1 MRIAIG
7 LITVIA
13 LAWSVYMGMAYWAL
27 LGDYWALF
35 ARIPLEMRIV
45 SAISVLPVLAL
56 DAACFIMWK
65 LSANQR
71 ALQP

>member
-1 MRIAIG
+1 VRIAIV
-7 LITVIA
+7 LITLIA

-27 LGDYWALF
+27 LGDHWALF
-35 ARIPLEMRIV
+35 SRIPLEMRIV

-65 LSANQR
+65 LSASQG
-71 ALQP
+71 ALQH